1 MRSRAAKWLEAILL
15 VGAGV
20 ALGWCGLV
28 LLQRYDFQTAEQERL
43 RRETAERTPV
53 AIPALPPEAPA
64 APAPAPAPSP
74 RWGNGMIEVPRLG
87 ISAMVREGDDD
98 RTLRLAVGH
107 IPGTAVP
114 GEGGNVAL
122 AGHRDSFFRPLKDV
136 RIGDDIVLTTPEGRF
151 SYQVDRIEVVP
162 PTQVSVL
169 APTAEPSVT
178 LVTCYPFHYIGH
190 APKRYIVRAV
200 RAGAVRPAAPG
211 ASGETLPAGP

>member
-1 MRSRAAKWLEAILL
+1 MKSKTSKWLESILL

-28 LLQRYDFQTAEQERL
+28 LVQRHDFQAAERERL
-43 RRETAERTPV
+43 RRSIAERTPV
-53 AIPALPPEAPA
+53 AIPSLPPEAPLRPAA
-64 APAPAPAPSP
+64 APAPP
-74 RWGNGMIEVPRLG
+74 RSWTGGKIEMPRLG
-87 ISAMVREGDDD
+87 ISAMVKEGDDD
-98 RTLRLAVGH
+98 QTLRLAVGH

-122 AGHRDSFFRPLKDV
+122 AGHRDSFFRPLKDA

-151 SYQVDRIEVVP
+151 SYTVDRIEVVS

-169 APTAEPSVT
+169 APTGRPSVT

-190 APKRYIVRAV
+190 APERFIVRGV
-200 RAGAVRPAAPG
+200 RAAANES
-211 ASGETLPAGP
+211 ASGPPKDDPIPPR